1 MHGFADVNWHSS
13 RRGRVS
19 RCSHAADKVLNI
31 IKKYFSDDELF
42 RLLSFVGLFTIVI
55 GSGGIKS
62 NQNVFG
68 GNQFTLPGD
77 GNLLNSYF
85 SMQYFI
91 LKCGLLSGQI
101 LVPIFRKDVQC
112 FGMDDCYP
120 LAFTV
125 PSILMLLSFLI
136 LLAGKSVC
144 IHEPPNENMFLR
156 VCRCILVRN
165 NVKSLTSHLTI
176 FLQNGMK
183 QKVAQRNVTK
193 KDHWLDYAE
202 EKYGA
207 KLVMET
213 KMVLNV
219 LTLFLPLPI
228 FWALLAQ
235 VNSRWVFQATKMNGD
250 IGSYTIQPDQM
261 GMVTSIF
268 IIVLIPIFDQ
278 LVYPVLAKVGIKS
291 PLHKITCGFICSSL
305 AFVVAAIV
313 EWNIEDNYI
322 NILWLLPQY
331 FIIAMAEVLL
341 WIAVLNFIFTQAP
354 DSMKSVLTAFVYST
368 VAGGSLIVIIIS
380 GANFFNSQ
388 FIEYLFYIGL
398 MIFNTFFFLMLSK
411 RYKFVDGTK

>member
-1 MHGFADVNWHSS
+1 MDGVADVDWHSD

-19 RCSHAADKVLNI
+19 RCSHAADKVLNT
-31 IKKYFSDDELF
+31 IKSFFSDDELF
-42 RLLSFVGLFTIVI
+42 RLLSFVGFFAIAV

-68 GNQFTLPGD
+68 GNQFKLPD
-77 GNLLNSYF
+77 EGNLLNSYF
-85 SMQYFI
+85 SMHYFT

-120 LAFTV
+120 LAFSV

-144 IHEPPNENMFLR
+144 IHMPPNENMFLK
-156 VCRCILVRN
+156 VCKCILVRN
-165 NVKSLTSHLTI
+165 NLENLTLRLTT
-176 FLQNGMK
+176 FLQNGVK
-183 QKVAQRNVTK
+183 QKIAQHAVTK

-235 VNSRWVFQATKMNGD
+235 INSRWVFQATKMNGD

-261 GMVTSIF
+261 GMSTSIF
-268 IIVLIPIFDQ
+268 IIFLIPIFDQ
-278 LVYPVLAKVGIKS
+278 LVYPVLAKVGIKTS
-291 PLHKITCGFICSSL
+291 IHKMICGFICSSL

-322 NILWLLPQY
+322 HMLWLLPQY
-331 FIIAMAEVLL
+331 FIISMAEVLL
-341 WIAVLNFIFTQAP
+341 WIAILNFIFTQAP
-354 DSMKSVLTAFVYST
+354 DSMKSVLTAFVYLT

-380 GANFFNSQ
+380 GASLFESQ

-398 MIFNTFFFLMLSK
+398 MIFNTFFFVMLTK